1 MWQFAEQTANRN
13 AFKIHAKELQ
23 RERWCLN

>member
-1 MWQFAEQTANRN
+1 MWQFAEQTDYRK